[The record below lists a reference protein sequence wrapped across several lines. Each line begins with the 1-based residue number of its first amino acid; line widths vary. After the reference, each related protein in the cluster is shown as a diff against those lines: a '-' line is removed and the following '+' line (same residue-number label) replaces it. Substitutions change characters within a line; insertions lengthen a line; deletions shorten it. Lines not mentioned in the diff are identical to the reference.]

1 MKKKQQT
8 FSYLFIVCFILGNI
22 HCFSQS
28 FNEEKTAMINY
39 VKRMYTTS
47 PFEGAKL
54 IEGDEKNY
62 YIVAI
67 SLTNDIKN
75 TSEKQIINA
84 ENKAQEAAKNTFAEP
99 CIKFEMLATIPD
111 DGKKKTTF
119 LFVCQ
124 PLSEFLTNAYK
135 KQAFDGAKI
144 IATPTVNYFISVV
157 TLDNAK
163 YTSSAMMDRVAL
175 IKAKSQANT
184 LFNGSTITSDIVI
197 YTGENTRSN
206 TTQTT
211 EVFKE
216 QAMGFVEGL
225 ENLLKF
231 DSNEKKIYLFFR
243 ELTSK

>member
-1 MKKKQQT
+1 MRQKQQT
-8 FSYLFIVCFILGNI
+8 LHLLILVFFVLGNI
-22 HCFSQS
+22 NCFSQS
-28 FNEEKTAMINY
+28 FNEEKTAMVNY
-39 VKRMYTTS
+39 VKRMYSAS

-54 IEGDEKNY
+54 IEGDQNSY
-62 YIVAI
+62 HIVAI
-67 SLTNDIKN
+67 SLTNDNKN
-75 TSEKQIINA
+75 TSEKQSVIA
-84 ENKAQEAAKNTFAEP
+84 ENKAQEAANNTFAEP

-124 PLSEFLTNAYK
+124 PLSEFVTNAYK

-144 IATPTVNYFISVV
+144 IATPKVNYFVSIV

-163 YTSSAMMDRVAL
+163 FSSSSMMDRVAL

-184 LFNGSTITSDIVI
+184 LFNGSTISSDVVI
-197 YTGENTRSN
+197 YTGENTKKNNDN
-206 TTQTT
+206 TS
-211 EVFKE
+211 EMIRE

-231 DSNEKKIYLFFR
+231 DSNEKKVYIFFKG
-243 ELTSK
+243 LTTK